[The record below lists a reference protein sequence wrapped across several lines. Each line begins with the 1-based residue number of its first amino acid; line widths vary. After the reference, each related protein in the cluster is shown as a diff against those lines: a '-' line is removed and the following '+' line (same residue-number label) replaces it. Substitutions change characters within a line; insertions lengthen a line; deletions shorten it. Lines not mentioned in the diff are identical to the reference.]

1 MKKVILIDNEPFTRR
16 RDELFYISRLR
27 NDGFAVEVWDLSRLF
42 TRGRNLPDRIQGD
55 YIREFHN
62 INEVTNAIQEI
73 SITDTFV
80 IVEIDK
86 GDVSYPIY
94 QELQRNRCVTGHFDF
109 YSNILPSYHI
119 DLSAERF
126 LSWQFIQN
134 LYIKIRNYINWRLYL
149 YKWRKIKNFDYYL
162 SPINKA
168 EVTGHINHPDYND
181 YVFHREPPKLDYDYF
196 VFCDNYFPNHP
207 DLKGIAD
214 HISAKIY
221 QDTLSRFFDYLEQ
234 HTSTPVIIAAHPKAS
249 YNGKEFGN
257 RRILKYC
264 TNNLV
269 SHSNGI
275 IIHSSN
281 SISYAI
287 MANKQILCV
296 TTDDYSSVVHLD
308 TMMKKNCEYM
318 KISLHNIDHEDY
330 EKISFEHVSPEIRNQ
345 YIYSFLTSKETENR
359 DNYDIIKSTI
369 LSAYNQ

>member
-287 MANKQILCV
+287 LANKQILCV